1 MKNGNHVGLS
11 SLSSKLSLEVSAKFT
26 EMYRG
31 NSALLSTVIRGFS
44 WGKKITVLYDKK
56 RVGCKLKCSLHSA
69 QLVSLSGKEILML
82 G

>member
-1 MKNGNHVGLS
+1 MALGRLGRSENGNHVTIELS

-44 WGKKITVLYDKK
+44 W
-56 RVGCKLKCSLHSA
+56 
-69 QLVSLSGKEILML
+69 KEKDGMV
-82 G
+82 

>member
-1 MKNGNHVGLS
+1 MKNGNHVEVS

-44 WGKKITVLYDKK
+44 WGKNDSM
-56 RVGCKLKCSLHSA
+56 VG
-69 QLVSLSGKEILML
+69 
-82 G
+82 

>member
-1 MKNGNHVGLS
+1 MALGRLGRSENGNHVELS

-44 WGKKITVLYDKK
+44 W
-56 RVGCKLKCSLHSA
+56 
-69 QLVSLSGKEILML
+69 KEKDGMV
-82 G
+82 